1 MFYNYA
7 ASLDLDVSGK
17 ADLSAYTDAADVS
30 GYAADAMAW
39 AVEAGLVTGTGK
51 GDTLSPKATATRAE
65 LAALILRAADLFA
78 TAEA

>member
-1 MFYNYA
+1 MRYA
-7 ASLDLDVSGK
+7 VLYSS
-17 ADLSAYTDAADVS
+17 
-30 GYAADAMAW
+30 
-39 AVEAGLVTGTGK
+39 GTGK